1 MLVATAIL
9 SFVVNTGALAYVG
22 YQNGS
27 RVSTLKVKSN
37 GGK

>member
-27 RVSTLKVKSN
+27 RVSTLKVKN
-37 GGK
+37 NE